1 MSTDDLVDPI
11 AAATDWVKG
20 EVARALVDGAGN
32 ASARVSETVDELFA
46 GEGVGKDTHVQ
57 ALRISVIKPWIS
69 FNAAMSLWAL
79 AKIRRRVT

>member
-32 ASARVSETVDELFA
+32 SGARVSETVDELFA

-57 ALRISVIKPWIS
+57 ALRISVVQNFHLIKKNSAIPHFCIQ
-69 FNAAMSLWAL
+69 
-79 AKIRRRVT
+79 